1 MKSIQLKTVQKEYEY
16 ISSSGVMTKQT
27 KTFNV
32 PVTNLPQGVRILI
45 DGATNE
51 CKITETK
58 QEEAS
63 LINDYPALKD
73 ITDKQKPVVV
83 ANEESIDP

>member
-32 PVTNLPQGVRILI
+32 PITDPPQGVRLLI
-45 DGATNE
+45 DGAE

-63 LINDYPALKD
+63 LINDYPSLKQ
-73 ITDKQKPVVV
+73 ITDKQKPVVT
-83 ANEESIDP
+83 AEP